1 MFCHLLLLILIPHYN
16 SNFLFNI
23 NMPTPQAESA
33 MAVASISTSTANTP
47 TDIEAQKQQQVA
59 STTTNSTPGRAGKR
73 LGIACFV
80 LLLIGFP
87 FNFIQPVGTF
97 VCNTVV
103 IIITSTI
110 TCGCCCGSDLNL
122 QPRVKGWSTA
132 TLVFLCITLAIQI
145 IGITLLAEDYNPQ
158 NTSEVSEGNS
168 GFLML
173 IWAMSLLFNAFALI
187 SAAIFTFKVMFVVQ
201 IQRRQ

>member
-1 MFCHLLLLILIPHYN
+1 MFCHLLILILIPLYN

-47 TDIEAQKQQQVA
+47 TDIEAQKQQQAA

-80 LLLIGFP
+80 LLLIGFI
-87 FNFIQPVGTF
+87 FNFIHPVGTF

-103 IIITSTI
+103 IIITSAI
-110 TCGCCCGSDLNL
+110 TCGCCCGSDLNFDADA
-122 QPRVKGWSTA
+122 VSIINS
-132 TLVFLCITLAIQI
+132 VLAFVLSINANASVVDDI
-145 IGITLLAEDYNPQ
+145 IH
-158 NTSEVSEGNS
+158 
-168 GFLML
+168 
-173 IWAMSLLFNAFALI
+173 
-187 SAAIFTFKVMFVVQ
+187 
-201 IQRRQ
+201 QRIHLH

>member
-1 MFCHLLLLILIPHYN
+1 MT
-16 SNFLFNI
+16 
-23 NMPTPQAESA
+23 TPQAKDSA
-33 MAVASISTSTANTP
+33 VVVTTATTSTANTP
-47 TDIEAQKQQQVA
+47 TDIEAQKQQQAA
-59 STTTNSTPGRAGKR
+59 SAAANSTPDNAGKG

-122 QPRVKGWSTA
+122 QPQVKKWSTA
-132 TLVFLCITLAIQI
+132 TLVSLCL
-145 IGITLLAEDYNPQ
+145 
-158 NTSEVSEGNS
+158 
-168 GFLML
+168 
-173 IWAMSLLFNAFALI
+173 
-187 SAAIFTFKVMFVVQ
+187 MFVVQ
-201 IQRRQ
+201 IIGIIGASIAVGTEVSNTGTLSQKTADGAGVGMVIVWALSIVFNVFALIFAGLFTWGRNSCGAPRA